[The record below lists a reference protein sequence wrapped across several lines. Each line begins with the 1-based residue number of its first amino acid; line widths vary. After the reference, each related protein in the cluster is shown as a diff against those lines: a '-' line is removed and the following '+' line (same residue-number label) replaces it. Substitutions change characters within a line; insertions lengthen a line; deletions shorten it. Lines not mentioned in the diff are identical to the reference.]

1 MVYKYLNGLI
11 NVLLEV
17 MMESLDAISPFQ
29 VQRLEYRPL
38 LPDILKEIFNLKAN
52 PSEVFNVDN
61 EVSGHFPHLCK
72 LPAIRFERSKA
83 SHTLANA
90 SSLRVG
96 IVFSGGQAPGGN
108 NVISG
113 VFDALQ
119 SLSDQN
125 ILIGFL
131 GGPAGLIEGRS
142 KVLTA
147 EILENY
153 RNLGGFDLLGSDRTK
168 LEAQTQATVL
178 RNVQALDLDGL
189 IIIGGDDSNTNAAFL
204 AEYFVAQGVKTRVI
218 GVPKTIDGDLKSHEI
233 ETSFGFDT
241 ATKVYSDII
250 GNLARDALSAKKYY
264 FFVKLMGRT
273 ASSIAL
279 ECALQTHP
287 NCTLIGEEI
296 AAEGKNLA
304 DIITHL
310 TDLICERSKLS
321 KDYGVILIPE
331 GLLEFIPDCRQ
342 MIQELGAQ
350 TAAENLSSEARACF
364 SSLPETIRQQLM
376 LDRDPHGNLQV
387 SKIETERLLIDM
399 IQAELEKR
407 KASGT
412 YKGKFNPQPLFCGYE
427 GRSCAPSNFDAN
439 YCYAL
444 GHVAAALIHNGFTGY
459 MAAVQKLAHSVEQ
472 WQPAGIP
479 LLYMMGFEERK
490 GKRKIVIRKA
500 LVNLEGHPFIT
511 FKEKRSSWALHDD
524 YRYPGAIQYF
534 GPEEVSDRITL
545 TLALEQAN
553 VLIGVNK

>member
-1 MVYKYLNGLI
+1 
-11 NVLLEV
+11 
-17 MMESLDAISPFQ
+17 MESLDTISPFQ
-29 VQRLEYRPL
+29 VQRQEYQPL
-38 LPDILKEIFNLKAN
+38 LPAALRGILNLKAI
-52 PSEVFNVDN
+52 PSALLSADE
-61 EVSGHFPHLCK
+61 EVSAFFPHLCK
-72 LPAIRFERSKA
+72 FAAIRFEYNKAFSAKA
-83 SHTLANA
+83 SA
-90 SSLRVG
+90 SPLRIG

-108 NVISG
+108 NVVSG
-113 VFDALQ
+113 VYDALQ
-119 SLSDQN
+119 SLSKQN
-125 ILIGFL
+125 VLIGFL
-131 GGPAGLIEGRS
+131 GGPAGLIEGHS
-142 KVLTA
+142 KFLTA

-168 LEAQTQATVL
+168 LEAQTQASVL
-178 RNVQALDLDGL
+178 KNVQALDLDGL
-189 IIIGGDDSNTNAAFL
+189 IIVGGDDSNTNAAFL
-204 AEYFVAQGVKTRVI
+204 AEYFIAQGAKTRVI

-241 ATKVYSDII
+241 ATKVYADSV

-296 AAEGKNLA
+296 AAEGKTLT
-304 DIITHL
+304 DIITLL

-342 MIQELGAQ
+342 LIQELGAQ
-350 TAAENLSSEARACF
+350 TALLTSEGVTENLSAEAKACF
-364 SSLPETIRQQLM
+364 SSLPETIRQQLL

-387 SKIETERLLIDM
+387 SKIETERLFIDM
-399 IQAELEKR
+399 IDAELQKR
-407 KASGT
+407 KTAGT

-444 GHVAAALIHNGFTGY
+444 GHVATALIYAGFTGY
-459 MAAVQKLAHSVEQ
+459 MAAVQKLALPVEQ
-472 WQPAGIP
+472 WHPVGIP
-479 LLYMMGFEERK
+479 LLSLMGFEERK
-490 GKRKIVIRKA
+490 GKRKLVIRKA
-500 LVNLEGHPFIT
+500 LVNLKGNPFIT
-511 FKEKRSSWALHDD
+511 FKEKRSAWAFNDD

-534 GPEEVSDRITL
+534 GPEEVSERITF
-545 TLALEQAN
+545 TLALEQTNAFS
-553 VLIGVNK
+553 GVNT